1 MSQYLFLCDI
11 LDQVIK
17 FNNEQKKDNQVEI
30 YVWGA
35 KNISE
40 NKHNDIEKI
49 KKDLY
54 VNVMKSIVVNEEKII
69 GKTLDREI
77 IINNIKYHIDIESV
91 KNLSDLK
98 AFLIRCMTY
107 YSDSYYK
114 EIFQSIFKDFE
125 LVKKM
130 MTVFYFCN
138 IDLKIESAS
147 FDNILSLLFKNMNSV
162 FYHNNLDKIK
172 NFFDYLSNSDIS
184 KEVIEKYYPNFFDI
198 TKYINEISI
207 KDEQQK
213 KKYDTIF
220 KRTENYND
228 AINLI
233 IRISYYQ
240 KIEESSKIEREL
252 EYYKNSLRDVKY
264 KNNIIEDK
272 EKILKFVARYK
283 KLNLLLR
290 ECEETIDRN
299 SEFIEEENTNVD
311 FQNVNINEF
320 SKNKLRKFI
329 NRKKIN
335 LSLAN
340 IDDSKKKITNRIS
353 QNKKLLTSK
362 YEMLE
367 EMKQIE
373 NLFKEKYGLN
383 KIPNDELFII
393 MLINTKDLT
402 EEEIVIKIKL
412 LEQRLAKEK
421 TSIEY
426 LKDKYKISGEDIFD
440 EDVSIKK

>member
-1 MSQYLFLCDI
+1 MVYL
-11 LDQVIK
+11 
-17 FNNEQKKDNQVEI
+17 
-30 YVWGA
+30 
-35 KNISE
+35 
-40 NKHNDIEKI
+40 
-49 KKDLY
+49 
-54 VNVMKSIVVNEEKII
+54 
-69 GKTLDREI
+69 
-77 IINNIKYHIDIESV
+77 
-91 KNLSDLK
+91 
-98 AFLIRCMTY
+98 
-107 YSDSYYK
+107 
-114 EIFQSIFKDFE
+114 
-125 LVKKM
+125 
-130 MTVFYFCN
+130 YFF
-138 IDLKIESAS
+138 DLKIESAS

-299 SEFIEEENTNVD
+299 SEFIEEENNNIEI
-311 FQNVNINEF
+311 QNASINDL
-320 SKNKLRKFI
+320 SKNKLRKLI
-329 NRKKIN
+329 NRK
-335 LSLAN
+335 
-340 IDDSKKKITNRIS
+340 
-353 QNKKLLTSK
+353 NK
-362 YEMLE
+362 Y
-367 EMKQIE
+367 
-373 NLFKEKYGLN
+373 
-383 KIPNDELFII
+383 
-393 MLINTKDLT
+393 
-402 EEEIVIKIKL
+402 
-412 LEQRLAKEK
+412 
-421 TSIEY
+421 
-426 LKDKYKISGEDIFD
+426 
-440 EDVSIKK
+440 